1 MSCCLY
7 LLSLRRAVGVIVL
20 LLRRYS
26 NPITAQLIAE
36 YIKKVE
42 SFWHYASA
50 AKVEEKEKTPVTI
63 ELPARK
69 QAECG
74 GRLVGA
80 GGDEVESLTGDWFQA
95 WSCAVRLSGTKVNL
109 VVSTFQCT
117 LLSSRSKYRCLLS
130 GVRLV
135 LVPRCQCSAR
145 QQYLL
150 HHQRGGP
157 ALPRS
162 GAIARPR

>member
-42 SFWHYASA
+42 SFLTLCERC
-50 AKVEEKEKTPVTI
+50 KVEEKEETPVTTEVWQVSQSFLDI
-63 ELPARK
+63 QSYNSIPARK
-69 QAECG
+69 EHEWG

-80 GGDEVESLTGDWFQA
+80 GVDDVESIW
-95 WSCAVRLSGTKVNL
+95 RL
-109 VVSTFQCT
+109 VSTTF
-117 LLSSRSKYRCLLS
+117 
-130 GVRLV
+130 V
-135 LVPRCQCSAR
+135 LCRNTA
-145 QQYLL
+145 
-150 HHQRGGP
+150 
-157 ALPRS
+157 
-162 GAIARPR
+162 